1 MEVKGGVEAEAS
13 GGVVFAKAEVKG
25 NGRQRIV
32 YMVVRV
38 RFRSKT
44 RKDRTF
50 WQKDPSFYANI
61 LCKILMMCELLSHCF
76 SHSFI
81 QLILG
86 YTVGILASFTS
97 IPNTKTDC
105 FRESC

>member
-61 LCKILMMCELLSHCF
+61 LCKILMMCELYDWFVDKVVLRV
-76 SHSFI
+76 
-81 QLILG
+81 
-86 YTVGILASFTS
+86 YNKATS
-97 IPNTKTDC
+97 
-105 FRESC
+105 